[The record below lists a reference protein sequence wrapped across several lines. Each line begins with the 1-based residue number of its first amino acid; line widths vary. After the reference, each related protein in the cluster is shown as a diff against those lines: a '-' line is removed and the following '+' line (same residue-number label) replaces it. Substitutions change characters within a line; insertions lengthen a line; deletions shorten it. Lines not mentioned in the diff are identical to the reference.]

1 MPSQASSA
9 LNVEF
14 WPGPSRGQP
23 RRYNKVADWQPY
35 KAYILQKR
43 ADKTPLE
50 DIVAS
55 LKTEK
60 QFTVELHQLKHV
72 LRIWKSTV
80 RISAAHRRYIVS
92 KTIQRRAA
100 GKRRTTFKYRDSGEK
115 IPQDKVDK
123 VVKRY
128 KNEAQGSRDA
138 ELPDVGLVAATPSAP
153 SVRSDLVRQEDNHLH
168 LLQKEAAR
176 WLQEDSTLTPI
187 EETLMAMSLIG
198 DCSIPDLYQLVD
210 ESVPGIPSETL
221 ERADPA
227 AGENPADG
235 RDDIND
241 GDSAIASDP
250 ETPGLTDPQVVEDAM
265 QSHLEHGQA
274 HVSIPTLDFH
284 RASEL
289 LRPVC
294 VSWLDKVKRN
304 ALATIS
310 QQSPEPQPTIEEIE
324 SLGYTPTESSEPLP
338 LSVCAD
344 ILQYLDDEDPLPYRG
359 HDILT
364 WADNWD
370 PVSKLYHAGMPALW
384 GLFAGTT
391 AFESVKLYLDDIA
404 RVFYLP
410 TLVAKYGKQ
419 HYFVTRALH
428 CFGMVLGLVCHPDLS
443 AEVLEIAVANFDA
456 LGMRLHQHTMD
467 AAYQLAQ
474 ALPFSRKGP
483 HGIRLAQD
491 FLTRCQTK
499 HGVRHGRTIA
509 ALALLA
515 RGLLNNNQ
523 KPLARGVL
531 SQTTRLTDSLHESEK
546 TSKDYA
552 DALRDIGKA
561 EFYAGNQ
568 NKAAAT
574 LLAALQRNDDLGHRA
589 PDSSHLSFLLGMV
602 YSQSGQS
609 ENAIVFLR
617 RSTMYRSDTFGEM
630 HRASASSMEAL
641 SNVWEKRGV
650 VLYENPMLEL
660 LEKLLR
666 HYESRFGE
674 QHERTYKAWVKYG
687 AAVMAKETAEAERV
701 TEVEEVA

>member
-1 MPSQASSA
+1 MPSQPPDA

-43 ADKTPLE
+43 ADKVPLE

-55 LKTEK
+55 LRTEK
-60 QFTVELHQLKHV
+60 HFTVELHQLKHV

-100 GKRRTTFKYRDSGEK
+100 GKRRTTFKYKDSGEK

-128 KNEAQGSRDA
+128 RNEAQGSRDA

-153 SVRSDLVRQEDNHLH
+153 SVCSDVLRQENPLG

-187 EETLMAMSLIG
+187 EETMMAMSLIG

-210 ESVPGIPSETL
+210 ESVPAIPSETL
-221 ERADPA
+221 DRADPA
-227 AGENPADG
+227 TAEKPADR
-235 RDDIND
+235 RDDAPPGGPPSGPD
-241 GDSAIASDP
+241 
-250 ETPGLTDPQVVEDAM
+250 TPSLTDPEVVENAM

-274 HVSIPTLDFH
+274 HANIPTLDFH

-289 LRPVC
+289 LRPIC
-294 VSWLDKVKRN
+294 VAWLDKVKRN
-304 ALATIS
+304 ALAVIS
-310 QQSPEPQPTIEEIE
+310 HESPEPQPTVEEIE
-324 SLGYTPTESSEPLP
+324 ALGYTPTESSEPLP
-338 LSVCAD
+338 LPVCAD

-364 WADNWD
+364 WTVNWE
-370 PVSKLYHAGMPALW
+370 PVSRLYHANMPALW

-419 HYFVTRALH
+419 NYFVTRALH

-443 AEVLEIAVANFDA
+443 AEVLEIAVASFDN

-467 AAYQLAQ
+467 AAYQLSQ

-491 FLTRCQTK
+491 FLSRCQTK
-499 HGVRHGRTIA
+499 HGLRHGRTIA

-523 KPLARGVL
+523 KPLARGLL
-531 SQTTRLTDSLHESEK
+531 SQTNRLTSSLHESEK

-561 EFYAGNQ
+561 EFYAGFQ
-568 NKAAAT
+568 TRAAAT

-602 YSQSGQS
+602 YSQSAQW

-641 SNVWEKRGV
+641 SSVWEKRGV

-674 QHERTYKAWVKYG
+674 QHERTYKAWVRYG
-687 AAVMAKETAEAERV
+687 TAVMAKETAEAERV
-701 TEVEEVA
+701 TELEEVV

>member
-1 MPSQASSA
+1 MPSQAPGA
-9 LNVEF
+9 LDVEF

-43 ADKTPLE
+43 ADKVPLE
-50 DIVAS
+50 DIVAA
-55 LKTEK
+55 LRTEK
-60 QFTVELHQLKHV
+60 QFVVELHQLKHV

-80 RISAAHRRYIVS
+80 RISATHRRYIVS

-100 GKRRTTFKYRDSGEK
+100 GKRRTTFKYKDSGEK

-128 KNEAQGSRDA
+128 KNEAQESKDVD
-138 ELPDVGLVAATPSAP
+138 LPDVGLIAATPSAP
-153 SVRSDLVRQEDNHLH
+153 SVSSQIVQQNDNQLG

-187 EETLMAMSLIG
+187 EETMMAMSLIG
-198 DCSIPDLYQLVD
+198 ECSIPDLYQLVD
-210 ESVPGIPSETL
+210 ESVPGIPAETL
-221 ERADPA
+221 DRADPA
-227 AGENPADG
+227 AAQPAGQQDETYAT
-235 RDDIND
+235 
-241 GDSAIASDP
+241 DSAPSDA
-250 ETPGLTDPQVVEDAM
+250 ETPEFTDPKAVEDAL
-265 QSHLEHGQA
+265 QTHVEHGQA
-274 HVSIPTLDFH
+274 HITIPTLDFH

-289 LRPVC
+289 LRPIC
-294 VSWLDKVKRN
+294 ISWLDKVKRN
-304 ALATIS
+304 ALAAIS

-338 LSVCAD
+338 LATCAE
-344 ILQYLDDEDPLPYRG
+344 ILQYLDDDDPLPYRG
-359 HDILT
+359 HDIL
-364 WADNWD
+364 NWNFNWE
-370 PVSKLYHAGMPALW
+370 PVSKLYHDNMPALW

-410 TLVAKYGKQ
+410 TLVAKYGKH
-419 HYFVTRALH
+419 HYFVIRALH

-443 AEVLEIAVANFDA
+443 ADVLEIAVAGFDN

-491 FLTRCQTK
+491 FLSRCQAK
-499 HGVRHGRTIA
+499 HGLRHGRTIA

-515 RGLLNNNQ
+515 RGMLNNGQ
-523 KPLARGVL
+523 KPLARGLL
-531 SQTTRLTDSLHESEK
+531 SQVNRLNDSLHESDK

-561 EFYAGNQ
+561 EFYAGLQ
-568 NKAAAT
+568 RKAQLT

-602 YSQSGQS
+602 YSQSAQW
-609 ENAIVFLR
+609 ENAIIFLR

-641 SNVWEKRGV
+641 SNVWEKRGI

-666 HYESRFGE
+666 HYESRFG
-674 QHERTYKAWVKYG
+674 QRHERTYKAYVKYG
-687 AAVMAKETAEAERV
+687 AAMMAKEAAEAERV
-701 TEVEEVA
+701 TEVEELE